1 MHSVRGM
8 PGTAGSEERASGE
21 LIYVLS
27 LGEGLLEVFTVKCS
41 LSSHL
46 VGVFGR
52 VDPFLS

>member
-1 MHSVRGM
+1 MHSVPGM
-8 PGTAGSEERASGE
+8 PGTAGSDERASGE

-27 LGEGLLEVFTVKCS
+27 LGEGLLEVFTVRCS

-52 VDPFLS
+52 VDPFRS